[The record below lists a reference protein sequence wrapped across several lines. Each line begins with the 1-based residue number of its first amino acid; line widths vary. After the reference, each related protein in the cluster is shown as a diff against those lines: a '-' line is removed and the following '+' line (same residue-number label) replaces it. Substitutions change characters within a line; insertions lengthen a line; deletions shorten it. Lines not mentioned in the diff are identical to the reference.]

1 MAIAD
6 INSILSRSFRND
18 RISKISWEKG
28 NYLNVTMCVTEE
40 CNLECTYCYM
50 VGKNNFKKMTFE
62 TAKKIVDFIVNDPYC
77 NNLSDNLLI
86 DFIGGEPLLEME
98 LIDKIS
104 DYICLLLY
112 SKRHKWFN
120 NLQFSFSTNGTLY
133 DSKIMEDYLKKHR
146 YHAGFGFS
154 IDGTKEKHD
163 LTRITRDGKGSY
175 DKVIKSF
182 YKYKQDYEDEIFQKS
197 TFSSEDL
204 VYLKDSIIHLWDLGF
219 KNVESNLVYEDVW
232 KEEDPSIFENQLK
245 ELADYMFESG
255 RYLTHSVAY
264 FEKRRGLPLASN
276 SLNQNRCGAGYK
288 SLAFDTDGNIYPCIR
303 FLEMCSDDKKGM
315 IVGSIDKGVD
325 YNALRALCGTTWTSV
340 SDEECNNCNVGTDCG
355 WCVAQNYQENGSL
368 YNRVKHICE
377 MHKANVRANK
387 YFWKRYE
394 LETGKTSD
402 RVIEK
407 VLFSKHNELKYVY
420 FITSDDA
427 PSFCNYTKRYNEGN
441 YMSKD
446 LYDNALKFC
455 LDNEVLP
462 IFLGSYEIDLDSEK
476 KVFFEIDRRRIFKN
490 PQISITVVDEYSEN
504 IETPVINYIL
514 RKNEIRKLKNTI
526 ERFCNNGIKRI
537 NLFISDMNLWND
549 SDITLYEDQLHGL
562 CEYVVDLFVERGV
575 FLQINVLSDRIM
587 LEKNETRDCAAG
599 INSVALA
606 PNGKFYVCPGFYFTN
621 PDWNIGNLKDGI
633 DFSEKRKYFRGKSA
647 MCLECDA
654 NACKRCLLD
663 NKITTGEVNVP
674 SSTQCKISF
683 VEANAQK
690 YFANLL
696 QENNEVLN
704 IYIPDDLKILK
715 YNDYVSK
722 MIFND
727 ERAIAD
733 KWNY

>member
-1 MAIAD
+1 M
-6 INSILSRSFRND
+6 
-18 RISKISWEKG
+18 
-28 NYLNVTMCVTEE
+28 
-40 CNLECTYCYM
+40 
-50 VGKNNFKKMTFE
+50 
-62 TAKKIVDFIVNDPYC
+62 
-77 NNLSDNLLI
+77 
-86 DFIGGEPLLEME
+86 
-98 LIDKIS
+98 
-104 DYICLLLY
+104 
-112 SKRHKWFN
+112 
-120 NLQFSFSTNGTLY
+120 
-133 DSKIMEDYLKKHR
+133 
-146 YHAGFGFS
+146 
-154 IDGTKEKHD
+154 
-163 LTRITRDGKGSY
+163 
-175 DKVIKSF
+175 
-182 YKYKQDYEDEIFQKS
+182 
-197 TFSSEDL
+197 
-204 VYLKDSIIHLWDLGF
+204 
-219 KNVESNLVYEDVW
+219 
-232 KEEDPSIFENQLK
+232 
-245 ELADYMFESG
+245 
-255 RYLTHSVAY
+255 
-264 FEKRRGLPLASN
+264 
-276 SLNQNRCGAGYK
+276 
-288 SLAFDTDGNIYPCIR
+288 
-303 FLEMCSDDKKGM
+303 
-315 IVGSIDKGVD
+315 GV
-325 YNALRALCGTTWTSV
+325 S
-340 SDEECNNCNVGTDCG
+340 
-355 WCVAQNYQENGSL
+355 
-368 YNRVKHICE
+368 
-377 MHKANVRANK
+377 
-387 YFWKRYE
+387 
-394 LETGKTSD
+394 
-402 RVIEK
+402 
-407 VLFSKHNELKYVY
+407 
-420 FITSDDA
+420 
-427 PSFCNYTKRYNEGN
+427 
-441 YMSKD
+441 
-446 LYDNALKFC
+446 
-455 LDNEVLP
+455 
-462 IFLGSYEIDLDSEK
+462 
-476 KVFFEIDRRRIFKN
+476 
-490 PQISITVVDEYSEN
+490 SITVVDEYSEN

-704 IYIPDDLKILK
+704 IYIPDDIKILK